1 MGSPTE
7 DISQLKKLPLHSE
20 HECLGARFGAFGEWY
35 VPLYYTSVIEEHE
48 IVRTGVGVFDI
59 SHMGEFFV
67 RGKDAQ
73 ELVNHWITND
83 VTKLSPGRALYSP
96 ICRENG
102 GIVDDV
108 VVMEEDPEQFLIV
121 VNAANI
127 EKDFN
132 WFSAK
137 GGCAAGTKA
146 VNFSNGVTLENAS
159 DQIGLLAIQG
169 PRSSQVVRAL
179 FDIDLNRISYYHF
192 VKFNS
197 PFSARHRGGSVSGG
211 GELILS
217 ETGYTGE
224 EGFEIFCP
232 MEKLPRLWQQL
243 MEVGKPMGLK
253 PIGFGARD
261 TLRLESR
268 FLLYGHDMTDET
280 TPLEAGLAWT
290 IGWEK
295 TDFIGKEALET
306 ERKRGIKRKLIGFE
320 LSDRGIARD
329 SCSVLI
335 DGRQIGKVTSGT
347 FSPTLKKSIGL
358 AYVAAEYA
366 QIGQA
371 IGIEIRGKTMKAQI
385 VKTPFYKRVK
395 EVRSRK

>member
-1 MGSPTE
+1 MANPTE
-7 DISQLKKLPLHSE
+7 DVSQLKKLPLHSE
-20 HECLGARFGAFGEWY
+20 HERLGARFGAFGEWY

-48 IVRTGVGVFDI
+48 TVRTGVGVFDI

-67 RGKDAQ
+67 HGKDAR
-73 ELVNHWITND
+73 ELVNHWIAND
-83 VTKLSPGRALYSP
+83 VAKLSPGGALYSP
-96 ICRENG
+96 VCRENG

-108 VVMEEDPEQFLIV
+108 VVMEEGPEQFLIV

-132 WFSAK
+132 WF
-137 GGCAAGTKA
+137 KA
-146 VNFSNGVTLENAS
+146 HKTGDASLENAS

-169 PRSSQVVRAL
+169 PLSRKVIHSL
-179 FDIDLNRISYYHF
+179 FDIDLSKISYYHF
-192 VKFNS
+192 VKFDS
-197 PFSARHRGGSVSGG
+197 PF
-211 GELILS
+211 GELVLS

-224 EGFEIFCP
+224 EGFEVFCP
-232 MEKLPRLWQQL
+232 AEELPHLWQRL
-243 MEVGKPMGLK
+243 MKVGKPVGLK
-253 PIGFGARD
+253 PVGFGARD

-280 TPLEAGLAWT
+280 TPLEVGLAWT
-290 IGWEK
+290 IAWEK
-295 TDFIGKEALET
+295 TDFIGKEALEE

-320 LSDRGIARD
+320 MSDRGIARD
-329 SCSVLI
+329 GYSVLI

-358 AYVAAEYA
+358 AYITTEHA

-371 IGIEIRGKTMKAQI
+371 IDIEIRGQAIKARI
-385 VKTPFYKRVK
+385 VKTPFYKRLNSTIKK
-395 EVRSRK
+395 EAS